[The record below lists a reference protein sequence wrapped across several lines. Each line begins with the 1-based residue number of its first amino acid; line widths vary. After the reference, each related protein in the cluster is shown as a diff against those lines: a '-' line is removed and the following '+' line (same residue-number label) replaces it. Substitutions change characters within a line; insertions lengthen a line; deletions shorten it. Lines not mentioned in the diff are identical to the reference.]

1 MRRRCPPYR
10 WFHES
15 RYARHVT
22 AYGGAL
28 ALATFRPFIGFS

>member
-1 MRRRCPPYR
+1 MPAHTAGSMSADTR
-10 WFHES
+10 
-15 RYARHVT
+15 AMVT